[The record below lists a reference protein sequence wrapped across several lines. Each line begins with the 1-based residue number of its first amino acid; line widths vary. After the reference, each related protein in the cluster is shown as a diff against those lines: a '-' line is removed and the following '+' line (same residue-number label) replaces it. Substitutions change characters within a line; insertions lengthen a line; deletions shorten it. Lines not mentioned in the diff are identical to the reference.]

1 MIPPDEVMMRS
12 KDEILIVFQGMSFI
26 AAVLILNMEAPQ
38 AFVCFA
44 NLLDGPV
51 LRAAF
56 TRDGAA
62 MQDSNPGPADCKSS
76 ASSQHL
82 NH

>member
-1 MIPPDEVMMRS
+1 
-12 KDEILIVFQGMSFI
+12 MSFI

-56 TRDGAA
+56 TRDGAT
-62 MQDSNPGPADCKSS
+62 MQVINKINIDIR
-76 ASSQHL
+76 
-82 NH
+82 